1 LLRHLQEIQLI
12 RVKLFQ
18 RLGLHTLFFSA
29 KDKRLATSIKLIL
42 GSKPLNL
49 SLYRLALTP
58 AGLGEETNKGFKKS
72 NERLEFLGDA
82 ILGAVIAEH
91 LFKKYPY
98 RDEGFLTE
106 TRSKLVN
113 RETLNEIGIKIGLKK
128 TLQQVLDNRQFVG
141 NKSLYGDI
149 VEAFLGAVYLDRGYA
164 FSRKL
169 ILQRILIHMDLDG
182 MVTTVSNYKSKL
194 IEWSQRENKQVE
206 FKVLHVNSNQ
216 RFKEFVIELRVDDE
230 AIAQGKGDTK
240 KKAEQEASK
249 NACEQLQIAR

>member
-1 LLRHLQEIQLI
+1 
-12 RVKLFQ
+12 VKLFQ
-18 RLGLHTLFFSA
+18 RLGIHSLFFSA
-29 KDKRLATSIKLIL
+29 KDKRLATSIQLIL

-58 AGLGEETNKGFKKS
+58 AGLGEETDKGFRKS

-82 ILGAVIAEH
+82 ILGAVIAEY

-113 RETLNEIGIKIGLKK
+113 RETLNEVGIKIGLKK
-128 TLQQVLDNRQFVG
+128 TLQQVVDNRQFVG

-149 VEAFLGAVYLDRGYA
+149 LEAFLGAVYLDRGYA
-164 FSRKL
+164 FSKKL
-169 ILQRILIHMDLDG
+169 ILQRILIHLDLEG
-182 MVTTVSNYKSKL
+182 MVTTVSNHKSKV
-194 IEWSQRENKQVE
+194 IEWSQREGNQVE
-206 FKVLHVNSNQ
+206 FQVVQVNSNQ
-216 RFKEFVIELRVDDE
+216 RYKEFVVGIVVNGESL
-230 AIAQGKGDTK
+230 AQGKGETK

-249 NACEQLQIAR
+249 NACEQLQITR

>member
-1 LLRHLQEIQLI
+1 
-12 RVKLFQ
+12 VKLFQ
-18 RLGLHTLFFSA
+18 RLGIHSLFFST
-29 KDKRLATSIKLIL
+29 KDKRLATSIQLIL

-58 AGLGEETNKGFKKS
+58 AGLGEETDKGFRKS

-82 ILGAVIAEH
+82 ILGAVIAEY

-113 RETLNEIGIKIGLKK
+113 RETLNEVGIKIGLKK
-128 TLQQVLDNRQFVG
+128 TLQQVVDNRQFVG

-149 VEAFLGAVYLDRGYA
+149 LEAFLGAVYLDRGYA
-164 FSRKL
+164 FSKKL
-169 ILQRILIHMDLDG
+169 ILQRILIHLDLEG
-182 MVTTVSNYKSKL
+182 MVTTVSNHKSKV
-194 IEWSQRENKQVE
+194 IEWSQREGNQVE
-206 FKVLHVNSNQ
+206 FQVVQVNSNQ
-216 RFKEFVIELRVDDE
+216 RYKEFVV
-230 AIAQGKGDTK
+230 AIVVNGESLAQGKGETK

-249 NACEQLQIAR
+249 NACEQLQITR

>member
-1 LLRHLQEIQLI
+1 M
-12 RVKLFQ
+12 KLFQ
-18 RLGLHTLFFSA
+18 RLGIHSLFFSA
-29 KDKRLATSIKLIL
+29 KDKRLATSIQLIL

-58 AGLGEETNKGFKKS
+58 AGLGEETDKGFRKS

-82 ILGAVIAEH
+82 VLGAVIAEY

-113 RETLNEIGIKIGLKK
+113 RETLNEVGIKIGLKK
-128 TLQQVLDNRQFVG
+128 PLPQVVDNRQFVG

-149 VEAFLGAVYLDRGYA
+149 LEAFLGAVYLDRGYS
-164 FSRKL
+164 FSKKL
-169 ILQRILIHMDLDG
+169 ILQRILIHLDLEG
-182 MVTTVSNYKSKL
+182 MVTTVSNHKSKL
-194 IEWSQRENKQVE
+194 IEWSQREGNQVE
-206 FKVLHVNSNQ
+206 FQVVQVNSNQ
-216 RFKEFVIELRVDDE
+216 RYKEFVVAIVVNGES
-230 AIAQGKGDTK
+230 IAQGKGETK

-249 NACEQLQIAR
+249 NACEQLQISAR

>member
-1 LLRHLQEIQLI
+1 
-12 RVKLFQ
+12 VKLFQ
-18 RLGLHTLFFSA
+18 RLGIHSLFFSA
-29 KDKRLATSIKLIL
+29 KDKRLATSIELIL

-58 AGLGEETNKGFKKS
+58 AGLGEETDKGFRKS

-82 ILGAVIAEH
+82 ILGAVIAEY

-113 RETLNEIGIKIGLKK
+113 RETLNEVGIKIGLKK
-128 TLQQVLDNRQFVG
+128 TLQQVIDNRQFVG

-149 VEAFLGAVYLDRGYA
+149 LEAFLGAVYLDRGYA
-164 FSRKL
+164 FSKKL
-169 ILQRILIHMDLDG
+169 ILQRILIHLDLEG
-182 MVTTVSNYKSKL
+182 MVTTVSNHKSKL
-194 IEWSQRENKQVE
+194 IEWSQREGNQVE
-206 FKVLHVNSNQ
+206 FQVVQVNSNQ
-216 RFKEFVIELRVDDE
+216 RYKEFVVAIVVNGES
-230 AIAQGKGDTK
+230 IAQGKGETK

-249 NACEQLQIAR
+249 NACEQLQIMR

>member
-1 LLRHLQEIQLI
+1 M
-12 RVKLFQ
+12 KLFQ

-113 RETLNEIGIKIGLKK
+113 RETLNEIGIKVGLKK

-216 RFKEFVIELRVDDE
+216 RFKEFVIELRVNDE

>member
-1 LLRHLQEIQLI
+1 M
-12 RVKLFQ
+12 KLFQ

-216 RFKEFVIELRVDDE
+216 RFKEFVIELLVDDE